1 MLPTYQRVGG
11 SSSSTASQLL
21 GRRSFRSREKCLILL
36 VLSTFGF
43 VCLGG
48 FFFLPDNFSADRV
61 LKAYKQFQRA
71 GPEIF
76 IPPPP
81 PAAHGRDE
89 DIHRVDDREKLQEK
103 IRKELPDE
111 FLEKPDV
118 NVPGGGGGGGGGGE
132 QPAGAVIVPHDEA
145 PVGGAGR
152 GPGGPAIEGPAGVVQ
167 PPHSAGE
174 EKEEGEEEETGG
186 QEQQAQEPARAA
198 GPPVASQR
206 TNQHQ
211 HPQLTYNSTIGE
223 DSDPNV
229 REKRNKVKEMMVH
242 AWSNYKLYAWGKNEL
257 RPLSKRGHSNSI
269 FGSYDLGATIVDG
282 LDTLYL
288 MGLHREFDE
297 ARDWVERKFT
307 LENVD
312 ADLSVFETNIRFVG
326 GFLTCY
332 ALTGDRLFLEKARY
346 VADKLLPA
354 FQTPT
359 GIPYA
364 LINVRN
370 GLSKNYGWASGG
382 SSILSEFGT
391 LHLEFAYL
399 SDITGDAVYRDRVQT
414 IRSVL
419 KDIEKPKG
427 LYPNYLN
434 PKTGKWG
441 QQHMS
446 LGALGDSFYEY
457 LLKAWIQSGHEDEEA
472 REMYDEAMQ
481 AIIQHMI
488 RSSPSGLMYVS
499 DMKFERLEHK
509 MDHLACFAGG
519 LFGLGGTSLN
529 NQYSERYMEIGE
541 GLTNT
546 CHESYIRTYTRLGPE
561 SFRFNDGVEA
571 KALKAQEKYYILR
584 PETFESYFIM
594 WRLTHDQKYRDW
606 GWDAIQALEKHCRTP
621 TGYTGLKNVYL
632 TEPVKDDVQQ
642 SFFLAET
649 LKYLYLLFS
658 DDSLLPLDDWV
669 FNTEAHPLP
678 VKDRNPLYR
687 QAPASSAP

>member
-1 MLPTYQRVGG
+1 MTGVTLVVRHQRD
-11 SSSSTASQLL
+11 TADPLVAATMPIQQQPGFQDRLL
-21 GRRSFRSREKCLILL
+21 H
-36 VLSTFGF
+36 
-43 VCLGG
+43 
-48 FFFLPDNFSADRV
+48 
-61 LKAYKQFQRA
+61 Y
-71 GPEIF
+71 
-76 IPPPP
+76 
-81 PAAHGRDE
+81 DE
-89 DIHRVDDREKLQEK
+89 H
-103 IRKELPDE
+103 IR
-111 FLEKPDV
+111 F
-118 NVPGGGGGGGGGGE
+118 GGGGVDGPVALPLDPADLNAEPNVNGGLYYHQRHQTSKREARSSNEEDTE
-132 QPAGAVIVPHDEA
+132 QRRLDGDRDEMRHLRSHFAGPSYVPRYHNNASYGWLRIVD
-145 PVGGAGR
+145 
-152 GPGGPAIEGPAGVVQ
+152 IGPAG
-167 PPHSAGE
+167 S
-174 EKEEGEEEETGG
+174 GG
-186 QEQQAQEPARAA
+186 S
-198 GPPVASQR
+198 GSID
-206 TNQHQ
+206 H
-211 HPQLTYNSTIGE
+211 
-223 DSDPNV
+223 
-229 REKRNKVKEMMVH
+229 EKRDHVRQMMVH

-312 ADLSVFETNIRFVG
+312 ADLSVFETNIRFIG

-370 GLSKNYGWASGG
+370 GMSKNYGWASGG

-414 IRSVL
+414 IRTVL

-687 QAPASSAP
+687 QAPASNAP